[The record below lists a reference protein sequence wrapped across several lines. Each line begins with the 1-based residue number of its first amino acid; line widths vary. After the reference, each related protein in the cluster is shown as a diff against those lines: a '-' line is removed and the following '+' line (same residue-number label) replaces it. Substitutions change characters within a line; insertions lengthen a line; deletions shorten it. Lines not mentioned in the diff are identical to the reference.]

1 MVDHSIKGKT
11 VLIAGGAKNLGGLIA
26 RDLAEHGAKAIAIH
40 YHSAASKAEA
50 DATVAAVKAAGA
62 QAEAFQADL
71 TQPGTVAKLFADAKT
86 ALGAPDIAINT
97 VGKVLKKP
105 IADTTNEEFDAMFA
119 INTKVAYQ
127 FIREAGKHL
136 ADNGKLLTLVTSL
149 LGAYTPFYS
158 TYAGSKAAVEHF
170 TRAASKE
177 YGARGIS
184 VNAIGPGP
192 MDTPFFYGQE
202 GADAVAYHK
211 TAAALSPFSKTGLTD
226 IEDIA
231 PYVRFI
237 VSEGWWMT
245 GQTILVNGGYT
256 TK

>member
-40 YHSAASKAEA
+40 YHSAASKPEA

-71 TQPGTVAKLFADAKT
+71 TQPGAVAKLFANAKT
-86 ALGAPDIAINT
+86 AFGAPDIAINT

-105 IADTTNEEFDAMFA
+105 IADTTDEEFDAMFA

-149 LGAYTPFYS
+149 LGLTRRSIPPMRVPRLRWSTSPVQPPRNMVHVAFRLTPLAPAPWIRRSF
-158 TYAGSKAAVEHF
+158 TGRKAQMPWLTIKPLRHF
-170 TRAASKE
+170 LPLAKLA
-177 YGARGIS
+177 
-184 VNAIGPGP
+184 
-192 MDTPFFYGQE
+192 
-202 GADAVAYHK
+202 
-211 TAAALSPFSKTGLTD
+211 
-226 IEDIA
+226 
-231 PYVRFI
+231 
-237 VSEGWWMT
+237 
-245 GQTILVNGGYT
+245 
-256 TK
+256 